1 MLLTFIILISIF
13 FLLYLTE
20 KRRFLNV
27 VALGL
32 IGVYVI
38 RLLMIHYP
46 LLLPNDQGI
55 ISEMGIF
62 IILAS
67 FPSIMFILSI
77 AMFFNSK
84 VLLEKEGRKVR
95 NLMLAILGL
104 SFVMMMIWYVFV
116 IFIQIENVLWH
127 ILFFYAFLIFG
138 YTMFLYTSVLAY
150 AILYHYTPIRYEPNY
165 IIALGSGLIGDR
177 VPPLLASRLDE
188 AVKQY
193 KKYGERPFIIV
204 SGGQGNDERISEAFA
219 MKQYLINVHQ
229 IPPDKILEEDQSSNT
244 EQNMSFSKKVMDHHA
259 QGEKYRSIF
268 VTNNFHVFRA
278 SIYAKKAEL
287 DAEGIGSKTAFYY
300 VPNAFTREF
309 IGLLEMYKWAH
320 ITVFLIITLFVGL
333 LLRAYV

>member
-1 MLLTFIILISIF
+1 MLLTLSILLTIFII
-13 FLLYLTE
+13 LYLTE
-20 KRRFLNV
+20 KRRFLNA

-32 IGVYVI
+32 IGMYIVRAFI
-38 RLLMIHYP
+38 IHYP

-62 IILAS
+62 IILGS

-84 VLLEKEGRKVR
+84 VLLEKEGRKFR

-104 SFVMMMIWYVFV
+104 SFVIMMLWYVFV
-116 IFIQIENVLWH
+116 IFIEIENVFWH

-150 AILYHYTPIRYEPNY
+150 SILYLLTPIRYEPNY
-165 IIALGSGLIGDR
+165 IIALGSGLIGDT

-193 KKYGERPFIIV
+193 KKYEMKPYIIV
-204 SGGQGNDERISEAFA
+204 SGGQGNDEKVSEAYA
-219 MKQYLINVHQ
+219 MKQYLLEVHH
-229 IPPDKILEEDQSSNT
+229 IPTDKIVMEDRSANT
-244 EQNMSFSKKVMDHHA
+244 EQNMIFSKQIMDHHSH
-259 QGEKYRSIF
+259 GENYRSIF

-278 SIYAKKAEL
+278 SIYARKASL

-309 IGLLEMYKWAH
+309 IGLLAMYKWTH
-320 ITVFLIITLFVGL
+320 VTVFLIITLFIGL

>member
-1 MLLTFIILISIF
+1 MLLTFIILILIF

-38 RLLMIHYP
+38 RLLMLHYP

-229 IPPDKILEEDQSSNT
+229 ILPDKILEEDQSSNT

>member
-84 VLLEKEGRKVR
+84 VLLEKEGHKVR

>member
-1 MLLTFIILISIF
+1 MLVTFITFISIF
-13 FLLYLTE
+13 ILLYLTE
-20 KRRFLNV
+20 KRRFLNA

-32 IGVYVI
+32 IGVYII
-38 RLLMIHYP
+38 RAFIIHYP

-55 ISEMGIF
+55 VSEMGIF
-62 IILAS
+62 IMLGS

-104 SFVMMMIWYVFV
+104 SFVIMMIWYVFV

-150 AILYHYTPIRYEPNY
+150 AVLYHFTPIRYEPNY
-165 IIALGSGLIGDR
+165 IIALGSGVIGDR
-177 VPPLLASRLDE
+177 VPPLLASRLNE

-204 SGGQGNDERISEAFA
+204 SGGQGTDEKVSEARA
-219 MKQYLINVHQ
+219 MKTYLLDVHD
-229 IPPDKILEEDQSSNT
+229 IPANKILMEDQSTNT
-244 EQNMSFSKKVMDHHA
+244 EENMIFTKNIMDQHA

-278 SIYAKKAEL
+278 SLYAKKAKL
-287 DAEGIGSKTAFYY
+287 DAEGVGSKTAFYY

-309 IGLLEMYKWAH
+309 IGLLEMNKWAH
-320 ITVFLIITLFVGL
+320 ITVFLIITLFIGL

>member
-1 MLLTFIILISIF
+1 MLLTFAILILIF

-38 RLLMIHYP
+38 KLLMIHYP

-219 MKQYLINVHQ
+219 MKQYLIHVHQ
-229 IPPDKILEEDQSSNT
+229 IPPDKVLEEDQSSNT
-244 EQNMSFSKKVMDHHA
+244 EQNMSFSKKIMDHHA

>member
-116 IFIQIENVLWH
+116 IFIEIENVLWH

-219 MKQYLINVHQ
+219 MKQYLINIHQ
-229 IPPDKILEEDQSSNT
+229 IPPDKILKEDQSSNT

-278 SIYAKKAEL
+278 SIYAKKAKL

>member
-1 MLLTFIILISIF
+1 MLLTFAILISIF

-38 RLLMIHYP
+38 KLLMIHYP

-104 SFVMMMIWYVFV
+104 SFVMMMIGYVFV
-116 IFIQIENVLWH
+116 IFIEIENVLWH

-219 MKQYLINVHQ
+219 MKQYLIHVHQ
-229 IPPDKILEEDQSSNT
+229 IPRDKVLEEDQSSNT
-244 EQNMSFSKKVMDHHA
+244 EQNMSFSKKIMDHHA